1 MGTAM
6 VVDLAAAVTVISPHL
21 DDAVFSCGGLIAAAR
36 AARVVT
42 VFAGV
47 PPADMPAPDWDQAA
61 GFASAEQAVLSRRR
75 EDNHA
80 LTMLGAHA
88 VWLDFWDSQYGRRY
102 TARQLADALRTVLL
116 TQTEG
121 VVVAPLGLFHSDH
134 ALVHDACRLLMLAA
148 HAHGPAWSAPLAAA
162 PTVAPSA
169 APTAAPPPVQWLFYE
184 DAIYR
189 RMPGLLQQ
197 RLVQCRD
204 SGLLATPVNLPV
216 AQYLTQ
222 KSYALNAY
230 QSQLQLFSE
239 DRLCDLCAPER
250 YWMLQPAGAGPA

>member
-1 MGTAM
+1 MGTAL
-6 VVDLAAAVTVISPHL
+6 VVDLAAPVTVISPHL

-47 PPADMPAPDWDQAA
+47 PPADLPAPDWDQAA

-88 VWLDFWDSQYGRRY
+88 VWLEFWDSQYGRRY
-102 TARQLADALRTVLL
+102 TPQQLADALHTVLL

-134 ALVHDACRLLMLAA
+134 ALVHDACRLLMLATPA
-148 HAHGPAWSAPLAAA
+148 YGPAWS
-162 PTVAPSA
+162 
-169 APTAAPPPVQWLFYE
+169 PPPVQWLYYE

-197 RLVQCRD
+197 RLAQCRD
-204 SGLLATPVNLPV
+204 SGLRATPLNLPV
-216 AQYLTQ
+216 TQYLTQ

-239 DRLCDLCAPER
+239 DKLCDLCAPER
-250 YWMLQPAGAGPA
+250 YWMLQPAGADPA

>member
-61 GFASAEQAVLSRRR
+61 GFARAEQAVLSRRR

-88 VWLDFWDSQYGRRY
+88 VWLEFWDSQYGRRY
-102 TARQLADALRTVLL
+102 TARQLADALHTVLL

-148 HAHGPAWSAPLAAA
+148 HARGPAWSAAVPTAA
-162 PTVAPSA
+162 PVA
-169 APTAAPPPVQWLFYE
+169 APAAAPPPVQWLYYE

-197 RLVQCRD
+197 RPL
-204 SGLLATPVNLPV
+204 NLPV

>member
-6 VVDLAAAVTVISPHL
+6 VVDLAAAVTVVSPHL
-21 DDAVFSCGGLIAAAR
+21 DDAVFSCGGLLAAAR

-102 TARQLADALRTVLL
+102 TARQLADALHTVLL
-116 TQTEG
+116 MQTEG

-148 HAHGPAWSAPLAAA
+148 HARGPAWSTPAAA
-162 PTVAPSA
+162 PVATPA
-169 APTAAPPPVQWLFYE
+169 AAPPVQWLYYE

-197 RLVQCRD
+197 RLVQCWD
-204 SGLLATPVNLPV
+204 SGLRATPVNLPV
-216 AQYLTQ
+216 TQYLTQ

>member
-21 DDAVFSCGGLIAAAR
+21 DDAVFSCGGLVAAAR

-47 PPADMPAPDWDQAA
+47 PPTDMAAPEWDRAA

-88 VWLDFWDSQYGRRY
+88 VWLDFWDSQYGRHY
-102 TARQLADALRTVLL
+102 TPQELAGALQRVLL

-134 ALVHDACRLLMLAA
+134 ALVHDACRLLMQAA
-148 HAHGPAWSAPLAAA
+148 RDRAAAWSALPEPALAPAA
-162 PTVAPSA
+162 V
-169 APTAAPPPVQWLFYE
+169 PPPVQWLYYE

-197 RLVQCRD
+197 RLVQCLH
-204 SGLLATPVNLPV
+204 SGLRATPVNLPV
-216 AQYLTQ
+216 TQYLTQ

-239 DRLCDLCAPER
+239 DKLCDLCAPER
-250 YWMLQPAGAGPA
+250 YWLLQHAGADPA

>member
-102 TARQLADALRTVLL
+102 TAPQLADALRTVLL

-148 HAHGPAWSAPLAAA
+148 HAHGPAWSAPPAAA
-162 PTVAPSA
+162 PTA
-169 APTAAPPPVQWLFYE
+169 APTVAPPPVQWLFYE

>member
-47 PPADMPAPDWDQAA
+47 PPADMAAPEWDQAA

-88 VWLDFWDSQYGRRY
+88 VWLDFWDSQYGRHY
-102 TARQLADALRTVLL
+102 APQELADALQRVLA
-116 TQTEG
+116 TQAEG

-134 ALVHDACRLLMLAA
+134 ALVHDACRLLM
-148 HAHGPAWSAPLAAA
+148 HATHARHPAWSAPQA
-162 PTVAPSA
+162 PAPGSA
-169 APTAAPPPVQWLFYE
+169 AGPPPVQWLYYE

-204 SGLLATPVNLPV
+204 SGLRATPVNLPV
-216 AQYLTQ
+216 TQYLTQ

-250 YWMLQPAGAGPA
+250 YWVLQPAAAAPA

>member
-21 DDAVFSCGGLIAAAR
+21 DDGVFSCGGLIAAAR

-102 TARQLADALRTVLL
+102 TAQQLADALHTVLL
-116 TQTEG
+116 TQTDG

-148 HAHGPAWSAPLAAA
+148 HARGAAWSAPHAVAA
-162 PTVAPSA
+162 
-169 APTAAPPPVQWLFYE
+169 TAAPPPVQWLYYE

-204 SGLLATPVNLPV
+204 SGLRATPVNLPV

-250 YWMLQPAGAGPA
+250 YWMLQPADAGAA

>member
-162 PTVAPSA
+162 PTAAPTV

>member
-102 TARQLADALRTVLL
+102 TAPQLADALHTVLL

-148 HAHGPAWSAPLAAA
+148 AAAAAA
-162 PTVAPSA
+162 PS
-169 APTAAPPPVQWLFYE
+169 PVQWLYYE

-204 SGLLATPVNLPV
+204 SGLRATPVNLPV

-250 YWMLQPAGAGPA
+250 YWMLQPAGAGAD

>member
-47 PPADMPAPDWDQAA
+47 PPADLPAPDWDQAA

-102 TARQLADALRTVLL
+102 TAQQLADALHTVLL

-134 ALVHDACRLLMLAA
+134 ALVHDACRLLMLAVPA
-148 HAHGPAWSAPLAAA
+148 RTEAWSA
-162 PTVAPSA
+162 
-169 APTAAPPPVQWLFYE
+169 PPVQWLYYE

-204 SGLLATPVNLPV
+204 SGLRATPVNLPV
-216 AQYLTQ
+216 TQYLTQ

-250 YWMLQPAGAGPA
+250 YWMLQPAEAGPA

>member
-88 VWLDFWDSQYGRRY
+88 VWLDFWDSQYGRHY
-102 TARQLADALRTVLL
+102 TPRQLADALHTVLL

-148 HAHGPAWSAPLAAA
+148 LARGPAWSAPPAPASTPAAA
-162 PTVAPSA
+162 EPL
-169 APTAAPPPVQWLFYE
+169 PVQWLYYE

-204 SGLLATPVNLPV
+204 SGLRATPVNLPV
-216 AQYLTQ
+216 TQYLTQ

-250 YWMLQPAGAGPA
+250 YWLLQPAGAGPA

>member
-47 PPADMPAPDWDQAA
+47 PPASMPAPDWDQAA

-88 VWLDFWDSQYGRRY
+88 VWLEFWDSQYGRRY
-102 TARQLADALRTVLL
+102 TPQQLADALHTVLL

-148 HAHGPAWSAPLAAA
+148 HARGPAWSAA
-162 PTVAPSA
+162 SA
-169 APTAAPPPVQWLFYE
+169 SASATAPPSVQWLYYE

-204 SGLLATPVNLPV
+204 SGLRATPVNLPV
-216 AQYLTQ
+216 TQYLTQ

-239 DRLCDLCAPER
+239 DKLCDLCAPER
-250 YWMLQPAGAGPA
+250 YWLLQPAGDDTA

>member
-1 MGTAM
+1 MGTTM

-61 GFASAEQAVLSRRR
+61 GFTSAEQAVLSRRR

-88 VWLDFWDSQYGRRY
+88 VRLEFWDSQYGRRY
-102 TARQLADALRTVLL
+102 TPRELADALGHVLL
-116 TQTEG
+116 MQTEG

-134 ALVHDACRLLMLAA
+134 ALVHDACRMLMQAA
-148 HAHGPAWSAPLAAA
+148 HARGPAWSAPLAAGS
-162 PTVAPSA
+162 TA
-169 APTAAPPPVQWLFYE
+169 APPPPVQWLYYE

-204 SGLLATPVNLPV
+204 SGLRATPVNLPV
-216 AQYLTQ
+216 MQYLTQ

-239 DRLCDLCAPER
+239 DKLCDLCAPER
-250 YWMLQPAGAGPA
+250 YWMLHPAGAEPD

>member
-6 VVDLAAAVTVISPHL
+6 VVDLTAAVTVISPHL

-47 PPADMPAPDWDQAA
+47 PPADMAAPDWDQAA

-148 HAHGPAWSAPLAAA
+148 HAHDPAWSAPPAAAPRVA
-162 PTVAPSA
+162 PTVAPS
-169 APTAAPPPVQWLFYE
+169 PVQWLYYE

-250 YWMLQPAGAGPA
+250 YWLLQPAGAGPA